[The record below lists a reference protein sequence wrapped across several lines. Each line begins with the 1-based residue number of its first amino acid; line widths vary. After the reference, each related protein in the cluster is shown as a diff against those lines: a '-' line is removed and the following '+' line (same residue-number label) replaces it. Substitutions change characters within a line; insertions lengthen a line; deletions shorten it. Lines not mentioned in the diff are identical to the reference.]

1 MYGDATNWNE
11 DAYKESILK
20 DQEIQTLTVFRTAW
34 PPSSNPNPNT
44 IVLASSDGSLMSY
57 SISEIPLGFSDLRAP
72 QVKPNA
78 FLQGHDGPAY
88 DVKFYGN
95 AEEDALL
102 LSCGDDGRIRGWRWD
117 EFVQSQVPGALQGNH
132 IKPIVDLVNP
142 QHKGPW
148 GSLSPIPENNAIA
161 VDTQGG
167 SIFSAAGDSC
177 AYWWDVE
184 TCKIKMCFKGHLDYL
199 HCIVARNSA
208 NQIITGSED
217 GSARLWDCRS
227 GKCIRVIDSL
237 KDEKFKVLSSSVSCI
252 ALDASESWL
261 ACGSGRSLSVWN
273 LSASECV
280 SRMCTRASIQDVIFS
295 DNQILAV
302 GAEPVMSRFDI
313 NGAVLSQIPSA
324 PQSAFSVSVHPS
336 GVTAVGGYGGLVD
349 IISQFGSP
357 LLHIPLPM
365 HLMKKLIIISGIL
378 IDARNYR

>member
-44 IVLASSDGSLMSY
+44 IVLASSDGSLTSY

-102 LSCGDDGRIRGWRWD
+102 LSCGDDGRIRGWRWE
-117 EFVQSQVPGALQGNH
+117 EFMQSQVPGALQGNH

-177 AYWWDVE
+177 AYWWDVVCICSRKLVRSKCVLRD
-184 TCKIKMCFKGHLDYL
+184 TWTT
-199 HCIVARNSA
+199 CIVLLLLTPL
-208 NQIITGSED
+208 I
-217 GSARLWDCRS
+217 RS
-227 GKCIRVIDSL
+227 
-237 KDEKFKVLSSSVSCI
+237 
-252 ALDASESWL
+252 
-261 ACGSGRSLSVWN
+261 
-273 LSASECV
+273 
-280 SRMCTRASIQDVIFS
+280 
-295 DNQILAV
+295 
-302 GAEPVMSRFDI
+302 
-313 NGAVLSQIPSA
+313 
-324 PQSAFSVSVHPS
+324 
-336 GVTAVGGYGGLVD
+336 
-349 IISQFGSP
+349 
-357 LLHIPLPM
+357 
-365 HLMKKLIIISGIL
+365 
-378 IDARNYR
+378 

>member
-20 DQEIQTLTVFRTAW
+20 YQEIQTLTVFRTAW

-117 EFVQSQVPGALQGNH
+117 EFMQSQVPGALQGNH

-142 QHKGPW
+142 QHKFISCLAP
-148 GSLSPIPENNAIA
+148 SLSGVLGALCHPIPENNAIA

-261 ACGSGRSLSVWN
+261 ACGSGRRLSVWN

-349 IISQFGSP
+349 IISQFGS
-357 LLHIPLPM
+357 HYCTFRCQCI
-365 HLMKKLIIISGIL
+365 
-378 IDARNYR
+378 

>member
-44 IVLASSDGSLMSY
+44 IVLASSDGSLTSY

-102 LSCGDDGRIRGWRWD
+102 LSCGDDGRIRGWRWE
-117 EFVQSQVPGALQGNH
+117 EFMQSQVPGALQGNH

-217 GSARLWDCRS
+217 GSARLWAISDCSQCYDLMRFYSDCRS

-349 IISQFGSP
+349 IISQFGS
-357 LLHIPLPM
+357 HYCTFRCQCI
-365 HLMKKLIIISGIL
+365 
-378 IDARNYR
+378 

>member
-1 MYGDATNWNE
+1 MFGDATNWNE

-20 DQEIQTLTVFRTAW
+20 DREIQTLTVFRTAW

-44 IVLASSDGSLMSY
+44 IVLASSDGSLTSY
-57 SISEIPLGFSDLRAP
+57 SISEIPLGFSDSRAP

-102 LSCGDDGRIRGWRWD
+102 LSCGDDGRIRGWRWE
-117 EFVQSQVPGALQGNH
+117 EFMQSQVPVALQGNH
-132 IKPIVDLVNP
+132 IEPIVDMVNP

-148 GSLSPIPENNAIA
+148 GALSPIPENNAIA

-167 SIFSAAGDSC
+167 SIFSAAGILVHIVGMW
-177 AYWWDVE
+177 YE

-199 HCIVARNSA
+199 YCIVARNSA

-227 GKCIRVIDSL
+227 GKCIQVIDSV
-237 KDEKFKVLSSSVSCI
+237 KDEKFKGFSSPVSCV

-273 LSASECV
+273 LPASECV

-295 DNQILAV
+295 DNQQL
-302 GAEPVMSRFDI
+302 R
-313 NGAVLSQIPSA
+313 
-324 PQSAFSVSVHPS
+324 
-336 GVTAVGGYGGLVD
+336 Y
-349 IISQFGSP
+349 
-357 LLHIPLPM
+357 
-365 HLMKKLIIISGIL
+365 
-378 IDARNYR
+378 

>member
-1 MYGDATNWNE
+1 MFGDATNWNE

-20 DQEIQTLTVFRTAW
+20 DREIQTLTVFRTAW

-44 IVLASSDGSLMSY
+44 IVLASSDGSLTSY
-57 SISEIPLGFSDLRAP
+57 SISEIPLGFSDSRAP

-102 LSCGDDGRIRGWRWD
+102 LSCGDDGRIRGWRWE
-117 EFVQSQVPGALQGNH
+117 EFMQSQVPVALQGNH
-132 IKPIVDLVNP
+132 IEPIVDMVNP

-148 GSLSPIPENNAIA
+148 GALSPIPENNAIA

-177 AYWWDVE
+177 AYCWDVE

-199 HCIVARNSA
+199 YCIVARNSA

-227 GKCIRVIDSL
+227 GKCIQVIDSV
-237 KDEKFKVLSSSVSCI
+237 KDEKFKGFSSPVSCV

-261 ACGSGRSLSVWN
+261 ACGSGPSLSVWN
-273 LSASECV
+273 LPASECV

-349 IISQFGSP
+349 IISQFGS
-357 LLHIPLPM
+357 HYCTF
-365 HLMKKLIIISGIL
+365 HCQCV
-378 IDARNYR
+378 